1 MFSNPK
7 SLTSAGTKVE
17 TVIGPSTSITGNI
30 NSTGTVRINGTYT
43 GNIVTISDVIIEK
56 GAYIKGNIKATSVS
70 INGTVEGNIKCS
82 GFLELLPPGILTG
95 DIEVNNF
102 TIENGSTFN
111 GRCNMYTDEFK
122 KISAPTK

>member
-1 MFSNPK
+1 MFLNPK
-7 SLTSAGTKVE
+7 KLTSTSSKVE
-17 TVIGPSTSITGNI
+17 TLIGPSTKITGNI
-30 NSTGTVRINGTYT
+30 NSTGTVRIDGTYT
-43 GNIVTISDVIIEK
+43 GDIATISDVIIGK

-70 INGTVEGNIKCS
+70 ISGTIEGNIKCT

-111 GRCNMYTDEFK
+111 GRCNMYTDEQK
-122 KISAPTK
+122 KISAPSK